1 MFRTGDFFE
10 DFVGGFGPDERLW
23 IGIVVVQV
31 VMDSALKFGDALE
44 GAAADAVSRDLG
56 EEALNHVE
64 PGGRGRREVQM
75 EAGMRL
81 EPALYGRGLVSGIV
95 VDHQMEIEIG
105 RGLMIDQPEKA
116 QKFDGVACRSR

>member
-44 GAAADAVSRDLG
+44 GAAADA
-56 EEALNHVE
+56 
-64 PGGRGRREVQM
+64 
-75 EAGMRL
+75 
-81 EPALYGRGLVSGIV
+81 
-95 VDHQMEIEIG
+95 
-105 RGLMIDQPEKA
+105 
-116 QKFDGVACRSR
+116 

>member
-44 GAAADAVSRDLG
+44 GATADA
-56 EEALNHVE
+56 
-64 PGGRGRREVQM
+64 
-75 EAGMRL
+75 
-81 EPALYGRGLVSGIV
+81 
-95 VDHQMEIEIG
+95 
-105 RGLMIDQPEKA
+105 
-116 QKFDGVACRSR
+116 